1 VTAPGKTARIG
12 TGPAPFVARLG
23 PAARRMLLSYLI
35 LLLVYGCAVAVN
47 PEFLGWGTMRLQ
59 LVQATFIGLIAI
71 GETFAILIGQ
81 IDLSVPWTITLSAI
95 LSTNLA
101 AVYGHQW
108 IAFAIVIAV
117 GVAVGLLNTLGV
129 FVLRVHSLIWT
140 LSVNLLLQGIALV
153 YTNAVAPTT
162 HIPGAAR
169 ALALGNVGFMPAAFL
184 VWIVCGAIS
193 ILALRAMPFGRS
205 IYAIGNSPAAA
216 LLSGVPIGRVTA
228 LIFVISATCAA
239 FVGLLLSGYSSQAYL
254 GMGNDYLLPP
264 IAAVV
269 IGGTRLSGGEGGY
282 AGSIAG
288 ALTVVLLQAI
298 LVTLNISEGA
308 RQLVFG
314 AILLALALL
323 FLKRRS

>member
-1 VTAPGKTARIG
+1 
-12 TGPAPFVARLG
+12 
-23 PAARRMLLSYLI
+23 MLLAYLI
-35 LLLVYGCAVAVN
+35 LFLVYGCAVAVN
-47 PEFLGWGTMRLQ
+47 REFLGWDTIRLQ

-101 AVYGHQW
+101 AVYGNQW
-108 IAFAIVIAV
+108 VAFAVVIAI

-140 LSVNLLLQGIALV
+140 LSVNLLLQGITLV
-153 YTNAVAPTT
+153 YSNAVAPTT
-162 HIPGAAR
+162 HVPEAAR
-169 ALALGNVGFMPAAFL
+169 ALALGNFGFMPAAFF
-184 VWIVCGAIS
+184 VWIACGAVA
-193 ILALRAMPFGRS
+193 ILALRVTPFGRS
-205 IYAIGNSPAAA
+205 VYAIGNSPAAS
-216 LLSGVPIGRVTA
+216 LLSGVPIGRVHA
-228 LIFVISATCAA
+228 LVFITSALCAA

-254 GMGNDYLLPP
+254 GMGDGYLLPP

-282 AGSIAG
+282 SGSIAG
-288 ALTVVLLQAI
+288 ALTVVLLEAI

-314 AILLALALL
+314 TILLALALL
-323 FLKRRS
+323 FLKRRG

>member
-1 VTAPGKTARIG
+1 MTAPGKTARIG

-35 LLLVYGCAVAVN
+35 LLLVYGCAVTVN

-184 VWIVCGAIS
+184 VWIVCGATS

>member
-1 VTAPGKTARIG
+1 MSVQQNNQAAPAIALPFARIPP
-12 TGPAPFVARLG
+12 TK
-23 PAARRMLLSYLI
+23 RRVLLAYLI
-35 LLLVYGCAVAVN
+35 LLVVYGCAVAVSR
-47 PEFLGWGTMRLQ
+47 EFLDWSTIRLQ

-95 LSTNLA
+95 LSTNVA
-101 AVYGHQW
+101 AVTGEPW
-108 IAFAIVIAV
+108 LAFAVVIVIGLV
-117 GVAVGLLNTLGV
+117 VGLLNTLGV

-140 LSVNLLLQGIALV
+140 LSVNLLLQGAALV

-162 HIPGAAR
+162 HVPAAAR
-169 ALALGNVGFMPAAFL
+169 FLALGNVAGLPMAFL
-184 VWIVCGAIS
+184 VWMTFGALAG
-193 ILALRAMPFGRS
+193 LALRALPFGRY
-205 IYAIGNSPAAA
+205 IYAIGNRQSAA
-216 LLSGVPIGRVTA
+216 LLSGVGLGRMHA
-228 LIFVISATCAA
+228 LVFITSALGSA

-288 ALTVVLLQAI
+288 ALTVVVLQAV
-298 LVTLNISEGA
+298 LVTLDISEGA
-308 RQLVFG
+308 RQVVFG
-314 AILLALALL
+314 GILLVLAFL
-323 FLKRRS
+323 FLKRAR